1 MDCVSVQESAYLLKS
16 VNLRDFLTMPAGQK
30 EIKKVYGIDGDKVG
44 AVIDAHFIRNE
55 IDALGVFSAKVAVA
69 MEEIRNIVVQGSGR
83 VVFCAGDSILFQGNF
98 DDSWCEEILDLFQA
112 LTGCTAS
119 MGVGDTATE
128 AYLALKL
135 AKADGGGRVVHF

>member
-1 MDCVSVQESAYLLKS
+1 MAVV
-16 VNLRDFLTMPAGQK
+16 RK

-44 AVIDAHFIRNE
+44 GVVDAYFIRNE
-55 IDALGVFSAKVAVA
+55 ISALGVFSTKVAEA
-69 MEEIRNIVVQGSGR
+69 MEEIRKAVIRDDGS

-98 DDSWCEEILDLFQA
+98 EIQWCERILELF
-112 LTGCTAS
+112 LTITGCTAS

-135 AKADGGGRVVHF
+135 AKADGGGKVIHYVLEK